1 LFELDWKSILVPSLP
16 LAEIVLRGSL
26 VYLVLFFVLR
36 LLRRGAGAL
45 GITDLLVVVLIAD
58 AAQNAMGSDY
68 RSITEG
74 VVLVFTIVLWDY
86 LLDWLSY
93 RYPATRPLL
102 RPAPQVLIQ
111 DGQLQRRN
119 MRQELIS
126 KDELLSLLREQGV

>member
-1 LFELDWKSILVPSLP
+1 
-16 LAEIVLRGSL
+16 
-26 VYLVLFFVLR
+26 
-36 LLRRGAGAL
+36 
-45 GITDLLVVVLIAD
+45 
-58 AAQNAMGSDY
+58 
-68 RSITEG
+68 
-74 VVLVFTIVLWDY
+74 VLVFTIVLWDY

-126 KDELLSLLREQGV
+126 KDELLSLLREQGVEQVADVKKCYLEADGKLSVIKKEP